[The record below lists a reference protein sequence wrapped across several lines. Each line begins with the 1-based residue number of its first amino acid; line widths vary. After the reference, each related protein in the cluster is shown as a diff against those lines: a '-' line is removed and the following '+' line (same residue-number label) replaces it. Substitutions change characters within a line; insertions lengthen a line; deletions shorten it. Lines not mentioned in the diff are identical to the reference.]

1 METFYSRVNKLI
13 DLKSGSSRSKFA
25 ASIGMH
31 QVSFNTYMN
40 GREPKIGFALAILST
55 FPDISAEWLMRGEG
69 SMYKDAHAGGVSI
82 VNDNRRNVARGNG
95 NVVASDNATVNT
107 VQKQDNSSEIIAIC
121 KELLKDDGVD
131 KNEVVKLLNK
141 LV

>member
-1 METFYSRVNKLI
+1 MNERLLQLISLKAKSVRDFAIILGVNQPNVDRYVK
-13 DLKSGSSRSKFA
+13 
-25 ASIGMH
+25 
-31 QVSFNTYMN
+31 
-40 GREPKIGFALAILST
+40 GRAPSYEFLQLVLST

>member
-1 METFYSRVNKLI
+1 MIQRLLQIIS
-13 DLKSGSSRSKFA
+13 LKAKSVRDF
-25 ASIGMH
+25 SIMVGANP
-31 QVSFNTYMN
+31 QSVDRYTK
-40 GREPKIGFALAILST
+40 GRIPNVEFLQSVLST